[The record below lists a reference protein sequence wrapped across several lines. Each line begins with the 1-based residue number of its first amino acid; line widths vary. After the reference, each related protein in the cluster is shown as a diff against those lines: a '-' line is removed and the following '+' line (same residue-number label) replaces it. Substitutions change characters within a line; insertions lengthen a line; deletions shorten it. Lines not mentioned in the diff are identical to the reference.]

1 MSDVPIERHTA
12 PRPDLVAWLRRTA
25 NTMDR
30 HPVCGDTTES
40 FERYVLDH
48 GRPFFSAK
56 LTEPERRIAK
66 AAVDFYRI
74 RRDRFRP
81 EECFGNSQE
90 VLFDDETE
98 KLVYVEGFAWTHAL
112 FPVLHGWLAIN
123 HKVIDVTLP
132 PTTRGEAARRE
143 PRQVFGEFSD
153 RSYFGVVFD
162 RTYVAE
168 RRLATGSFGSLL
180 DDMEHGYPLLRPIGS
195 KATRSASTSKR
206 G

>member
-1 MSDVPIERHTA
+1 MHSATPNEEQ
-12 PRPDLVAWLRRTA
+12 PDLAAWLRRSA
-25 NTMDR
+25 VVMER
-30 HPVCGDTTES
+30 QAFRGDDTES

-81 EECFGNSQE
+81 QECFGNSQE

-112 FPVLHGWLAIN
+112 FPVLHG
-123 HKVIDVTLP
+123 
-132 PTTRGEAARRE
+132 
-143 PRQVFGEFSD
+143 
-153 RSYFGVVFD
+153 
-162 RTYVAE
+162 
-168 RRLATGSFGSLL
+168 
-180 DDMEHGYPLLRPIGS
+180 
-195 KATRSASTSKR
+195 
-206 G
+206 